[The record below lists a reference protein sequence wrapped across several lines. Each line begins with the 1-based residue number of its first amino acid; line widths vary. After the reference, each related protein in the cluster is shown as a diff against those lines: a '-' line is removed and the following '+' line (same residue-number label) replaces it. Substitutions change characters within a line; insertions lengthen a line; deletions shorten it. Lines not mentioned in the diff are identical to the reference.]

1 MKIIDAHQHFWIFDP
16 IRDSWITDDMSIIR
30 KSFLPKDLASIY
42 KELNIDGCVAVQADQ
57 SINET
62 NFLLELAE
70 ENDFIKGVVG
80 WVDLKSPDVESHI
93 AALIQHK
100 KLKGFR
106 TIMQG
111 QPDEMYLTNN
121 LFISGVKKL
130 SDYNLTYDLLVYHH
144 QLDSLVRFTDKIPD
158 QKFILDHLGKPDIKN
173 KNIQKWKLGIKN
185 LANNP
190 NIYCKISGMVT
201 EADWNKWAIEDM
213 IPYLE
218 IVGEFF
224 GTERLCFGSDW
235 PVCLLASDY
244 KKMLAVVEKFIAQL
258 NDESKEKVLSGN
270 TINFYQLN

>member
-1 MKIIDAHQHFWIFDP
+1 MNIIDAHQHFWIFDP
-16 IRDSWITDDMSIIR
+16 IRDSWITNEMSVIR
-30 KSFLPKDLASIY
+30 KNFLPEDLIPVY
-42 KELNIDGCVAVQADQ
+42 NENKIDGCVAVQADQ
-57 SINET
+57 SMKET
-62 NFLLELAE
+62 NFLLELAAK
-70 ENDFIKGVVG
+70 NDFIKGVVG
-80 WVDLKSPDVESHI
+80 WVDLKSPDLESKI
-93 AALIQHK
+93 ATLTQHN

-106 TIMQG
+106 AIMQG
-111 QPDEMYLTNN
+111 QPDDLYLTNN
-121 LFISGVKKL
+121 LFMSGVKKL
-130 SDYNLTYDLLVYHH
+130 SAYNLTYDLLVYHH

-185 LANNP
+185 LAKNP

-201 EADWNKWAIEDM
+201 EADWNQWTIDDM

-235 PVCLLASDY
+235 PVCLVASDY
-244 KKMLAVVEKFIAQL
+244 KKMLDIVEKFIAQL

-270 TINFYQLN
+270 CTNFYQLK